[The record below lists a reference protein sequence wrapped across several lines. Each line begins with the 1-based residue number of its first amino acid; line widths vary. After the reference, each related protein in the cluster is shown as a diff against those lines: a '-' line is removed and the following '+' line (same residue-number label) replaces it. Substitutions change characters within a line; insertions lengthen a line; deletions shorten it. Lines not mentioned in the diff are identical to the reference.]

1 MTAPLWDLAGR
12 VDGDRSVHIIV
23 ATHTRELKTAL
34 FVALNAIPAVAIVAT
49 ATSTAEL
56 ASYCHAFRPDFA
68 IVQSGLPGRS
78 LGEVLTELTA
88 SNPESQLL
96 LIDDQAQPTAD
107 PTMPEIEIF
116 TDIDQLIATL
126 PDRGADAP

>member
-1 MTAPLWDLAGR
+1 MTAPQWDR
-12 VDGDRSVHIIV
+12 SDHVSDGRSVHIIV

-34 FVALNAIPAVAIVAT
+34 FIALNAIPAVAIVAT
-49 ATSTAEL
+49 AASTAEL

-78 LGEVLTELTA
+78 LGDVLAELTA

-126 PDRGADAP
+126 PDQGADAP

>member
-1 MTAPLWDLAGR
+1 MTAPLWDRAGR

-34 FVALNAIPAVAIVAT
+34 FVALNAIPAIAIVAT

-126 PDRGADAP
+126 PDQGADAP